1 MREVDAP
8 AVCLSQW
15 FWTDFVAAT
24 ILTGGLAWFFGVPAA
39 PIFAVLVGIVSAW
52 QAQRPRVHDEVAWAR
67 AILASAERRRIEG
80 TTSKRRFDNTIMRVP
95 LSVNAW
101 WYSVI
106 EPTSP

>member
-1 MREVDAP
+1 MSEVDAP

-80 TTSKRRFDNTIMRVP
+80 ATSAK
-95 LSVNAW
+95 
-101 WYSVI
+101 
-106 EPTSP
+106 EG